1 MNATPQ
7 APPAACISC
16 GEALIVCSFAEIRRR
31 APTVKSLIDENR
43 HMAETEENIAAT
55 TATPYLTRVEAVGAR
70 SAGVRIAVL
79 IPCYNEEAAIEGVVK
94 GFRATLPAARIYVY
108 DNNSQDRTA
117 AIGWAAGATVRQE
130 WMQGKGNV
138 VRRMFADI
146 DADVYVLVDGDGTYD
161 PGAAPR
167 MIEHL
172 LDHSLDLV
180 NGLRSGDHLRRGHGL
195 GNKVFNRM
203 VGWTFGDR
211 FSDMFSGYKVF
222 SRRFVKSF
230 PALTTG
236 FEIETE
242 LTVHALRLRM
252 PVAELPTRYG
262 QRPEGSSSK
271 LRTVRDGLRI
281 LWAIFLLIKGE
292 RPLAFFAAAAAL
304 LALISLL
311 LAAPVAAT
319 YFETGLVPRLPTAVL
334 AMGVMLLAFL
344 SLACG
349 LVLDTVTRGRIE
361 MKRLYYLSLPIPR
374 GLPEEAHPLQKQR
387 PARF

>member
-1 MNATPQ
+1 MGRRGSAHGLPGPSMAT
-7 APPAACISC
+7 
-16 GEALIVCSFAEIRRR
+16 
-31 APTVKSLIDENR
+31 
-43 HMAETEENIAAT
+43 
-55 TATPYLTRVEAVGAR
+55 
-70 SAGVRIAVL
+70 IAVL

-94 GFRATLPAARIYVY
+94 GFRAALPTARIYVY
-108 DNNSQDRTA
+108 DNNSRDRTA

-130 WMQGKGNV
+130 GMQGKGNV

-161 PGAAPR
+161 PSAAPR

-172 LDHSLDLV
+172 LNHRLDLV
-180 NGLRSGDHLRRGHGL
+180 NGLRSGDHIRRGHGL
-195 GNKVFNRM
+195 GNKIFNRM
-203 VGWTFGDR
+203 VGWVFGDR
-211 FSDMFSGYKVF
+211 FNDMFSGYKVF

-230 PALTTG
+230 PALSSG

-262 QRPEGSSSK
+262 RRPEGSASK
-271 LRTVRDGLRI
+271 LRTVRDGFRI

-292 RPLAFFAAAAAL
+292 RPLAFFASAAAVLAAL
-304 LALISLL
+304 SLV

-319 YFETGLVPRLPTAVL
+319 YFRTGLVPRLPTAVL
-334 AMGVMLLAFL
+334 AMGMMLLAFL

-349 LVLDTVTRGRIE
+349 FILDTVTRGRIE
-361 MKRLYYLSLPIPR
+361 MKRLYYLSLPIPP
-374 GLPEEAHPLQKQR
+374 GPPAEISPFESETTAAPEACMEAAMQYFEKRL
-387 PARF
+387 